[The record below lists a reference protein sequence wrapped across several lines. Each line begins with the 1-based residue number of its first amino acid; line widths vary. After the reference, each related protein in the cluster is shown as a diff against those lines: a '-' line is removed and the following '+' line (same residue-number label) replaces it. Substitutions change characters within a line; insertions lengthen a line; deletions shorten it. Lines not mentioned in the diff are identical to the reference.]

1 MGKKR
6 LTKILKAF
14 NAAYY
19 GTSWHGD
26 HMKRTLGKLT
36 DNDITKKI
44 GNSHTILEL
53 ILHIINWRHYVMN
66 CLLGNPAW
74 QKSQE
79 ENFTAGMKDPT
90 LEKAIKEME
99 NTQEILVQMIST
111 LTDDSL
117 DNLVDTHTFTYQE
130 ICYGLINHDLYHLG
144 QINLIAKYI

>member
-1 MGKKR
+1 MEKKR
-6 LTKILKAF
+6 VKKILKAF

-19 GTSWHGD
+19 GPSWHGD
-26 HMKRTLGKLT
+26 HTKRILEKLT
-36 DNDITKKI
+36 EKDMTKKI

-66 CLLGNPAW
+66 CLAGNPAW

-90 LEKAIKEME
+90 LGKAIKEVE
-99 NTQEILVQMIST
+99 NTQEILVQMIFT

-117 DNLVDTHTFTYQE
+117 DDLVDTHAFTYQE
-130 ICYGLINHDLYHLG
+130 IVYGLINHDLYHLG
-144 QINLIAKYI
+144 QINLIVKYA